1 MTQTPKANLFD
12 AIPNELSQ
20 EWFQT
25 LLDSPDV
32 KIERIVSKG
41 HASPAGFWYDQ
52 EWDEWVLLLK
62 GSAGLRFEGQ
72 DEILALTPGDWVLIP
87 SKVKHRVDWTDER
100 VETVWL
106 AVHLYGGRRQRAP
119 KIPNVRVKI
128 RR

>member
-1 MTQTPKANLFD
+1 MTKIPKTNLFD
-12 AIPNELSQ
+12 AIPSELSQ

-25 LLDSPDV
+25 LLDHADV

-41 HASPAGFWYDQ
+41 HASPAEFWYDQ

-72 DEILALTPGDWVLIP
+72 DEILALMPGDWILIP

-106 AVHLYGGRRQRAP
+106 AVHLYGGRR
-119 KIPNVRVKI
+119 
-128 RR
+128 